1 MDYPIPKSSVEAFI
15 AHHKESPQNAG
26 LIFERFAPNWER
38 DPKLKAEGLKAAL
51 FASASADKGLLSAW
65 NSRWEQIVK
74 AANAN
79 SFDLQTDWRLIAGLG
94 RKGSLEVG
102 FTFHRYGFPY
112 LPGSSIK
119 GLARARG
126 LLEIAEALGET
137 LKKVH
142 EKIILSSPKSGV
154 LGALNISLSREDGK
168 DFEADMKDCGVEDNT
183 IEIARAF
190 RAIFGTTKRAG
201 RVVFFD
207 AIPSSQELPVLEID
221 IMNPHYPDYYKEG
234 PKDYPSN
241 WQNPIPVNFLTVA
254 PGVKFRFAIGWRK
267 SPDDNDPNSELKAPV
282 WGWFKAQ
289 QESKHQTPQETARLQ
304 QLARQW
310 LQGGLL
316 ELGAGGKTNA
326 GYGFFVES
334 GTKSSATNLTGTGSA
349 LALPLGYERGVV
361 KEFGLGENKSYGSIL
376 RSNGSELFVHLN
388 GLSKELTTL
397 IPGQR
402 VIFKVAKTPKGPQAQ
417 DVQLEK

>member
-15 AHHKESPQNAG
+15 AHQKESPQNAG

-51 FASASADKGLLSAW
+51 FASSSADKGLLSAW

-79 SFDLQTDWRLIAGLG
+79 SFELQTDWRLIAGLG

-126 LLEIAEALGET
+126 LLEIAEALGDA

-142 EKIILSSPKSGV
+142 EKILLSSPKAGV
-154 LGALNISLSREDGK
+154 LGALNISLSREEGK
-168 DFEADMKDCGVEDNT
+168 DFEADMNDCGVEENT
-183 IEIARAF
+183 IERARAF
-190 RAIFGTTKRAG
+190 RAIFGTTKQAG

-207 AIPSSQELPVLEID
+207 AIPSSQELPVLEMD

-234 PKDYPSN
+234 SKDYPSN

-267 SPDDNDPNSELKAPV
+267 SPEDNNPGSELKAPV

-289 QESKHQTPQETARLQ
+289 QKNGNQTSQEPARLQ
-304 QLARQW
+304 QLARKW
-310 LQGGLL
+310 LQDGLL

-326 GYGFFVES
+326 GYGFFVAS
-334 GTKSSATNLTGTGSA
+334 GTTPSAAKQAGTSSS
-349 LALPLGYERGVV
+349 LALPTGYERGVV
-361 KEFGLGENKSYGSIL
+361 KKGIGNDLSFGFIT
-376 RSNGSELFVHLN
+376 RSNGADIFVHRNNLSA
-388 GLSKELTTL
+388 GLTGLEE
-397 IPGQR
+397 GQK
-402 VIFKVAKTPKGPQAQ
+402 VIFRTGKGTRGPQAM
-417 DVQLEK
+417 DVQLDT